1 MNSLTTTLG
10 PLLSPD
16 ELPLTASDRQT
27 AHAKLDSAI
36 HQGALTSHQ
45 ATDRHDQ
52 LGAARTRGE
61 LRSVFHGLHD
71 AVPPSGLTLALRIV
85 SAGWLLVCVVQFL
98 IWVILAVFGH
108 FDGPWWLWSDLG
120 LGLGV
125 AVLWWTNE
133 SYHRKSQLN
142 AVGR

>member
-1 MNSLTTTLG
+1 MNSLTSTLG

-36 HQGALTSHQ
+36 HQGALTSHH

-61 LRSVFHGLHD
+61 LRSVFRGLHD

-108 FDGPWWLWSDLG
+108 FDRPWWLWSDLG

-133 SYHRKSQLN
+133 SYHRKSQLS